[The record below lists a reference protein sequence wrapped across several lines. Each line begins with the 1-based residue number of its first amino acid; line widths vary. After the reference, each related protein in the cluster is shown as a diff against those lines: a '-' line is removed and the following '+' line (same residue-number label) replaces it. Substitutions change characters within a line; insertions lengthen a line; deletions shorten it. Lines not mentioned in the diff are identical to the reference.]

1 MAEKKNEDNEDRTS
15 DVEERDGRDQGAP
28 EPPKGYDANGW
39 SDPSKDFDRD
49 PRASLESLLMNGLSF
64 NATDED
70 RVRIKRG
77 RTLLTIANVAGPI
90 SLFIGGVLL
99 SSVGT
104 VCGIVSFVNFKRV
117 GDGHPEKPLV
127 GKLLK
132 RQAAVGI
139 GISGI
144 ALVINLVA
152 AIMIFPMIM
161 DAVESGDLSAVF
173 NSQDQALNLPADR
186 GTGTGT
192 DGNSTWG

>member
-1 MAEKKNEDNEDRTS
+1 MVEKKREDNENHPS
-15 DVEERDGRDQGAP
+15 DAEQRVEREQGSP
-28 EPPKGYDANGW
+28 EPPKGYDANGQ
-39 SDPSKDFDRD
+39 SESPRNFDRHAQD
-49 PRASLESLLMNGLSF
+49 SLENLLMNGLSF
-64 NATDED
+64 NATDEE
-70 RVRIKRG
+70 RAQIKRG

-99 SSVGT
+99 SGIGL
-104 VCGIVSFVNFKRV
+104 VCGIVSFVKFKRV

-152 AIMIFPMIM
+152 AIMLFPVIM
-161 DAVESGDLSAVF
+161 DAVENGDLSTAF
-173 NSQDQALNLPADR
+173 NLQDQALDSQADR
-186 GTGTGT
+186 GAGNGTG
-192 DGNSTWG
+192 GNSTWG